1 MNKVCRELLKK
12 NNAREE
18 RIYKENEDVYT
29 NMIVYLRA
37 ADMTE
42 YNQELVRADLIEM
55 ILDGQERGEDIQQVM
70 GGCYK
75 EICDEI
81 IEAMPKRTKKEKMLY
96 VLSIALGCAAILGTI
111 QIAKH
116 IFSWITSGRVT
127 SIVEISL
134 GNIISG
140 IVIVFAATCMVN
152 HMCQKA
158 FEEMDQK
165 GRLRA
170 FLFMFIVTFVV
181 ISVTVLCNMFLATPS
196 INIHIA
202 VFAIGVVAMWGGGR
216 VLE

>member
-1 MNKVCRELLKK
+1 MNRKCRELLKT
-12 NNAREE
+12 NNEREE
-18 RIYKENEDVYT
+18 KIYKENEDVYT
-29 NMIVYLRA
+29 NMIVYLRS

-81 IEAMPKRTKKEKMLY
+81 IEVMPKRTKKEKLLY
-96 VLSIALGCAAILGTI
+96 YLSIALGCAAILGTI
-111 QIAKH
+111 RIVTH
-116 IFSWITSGRVT
+116 IFSWITSGKVT
-127 SIVEISL
+127 SLVEISL

-140 IVIVFAATCMVN
+140 IVIVFAATFMVN

-170 FLFMFIVTFVV
+170 FLFMIIVSAVV
-181 ISVTVLCNMFLATPS
+181 ISVTVLCNMFLATPN

-202 VFAIGVVAMWGGGR
+202 IFAIGVVAMWGGGR
-216 VLE
+216 VLG

>member
-1 MNKVCRELLKK
+1 
-12 NNAREE
+12 
-18 RIYKENEDVYT
+18 
-29 NMIVYLRA
+29 MIVYLRA

-81 IEAMPKRTKKEKMLY
+81 IEAMPKRTKKEKLLY
-96 VLSIALGCAAILGTI
+96 YLSIALGCAAILGVI
-111 QIAKH
+111 GIVKH
-116 IFSWITSGRVT
+116 VISWLTSGEVT
-127 SIVEISL
+127 PYLVISL

-140 IVIVFAATCMVN
+140 IVIIFAATFIVN

-196 INIHIA
+196 IRVHTA
-202 VFAIGVVAMWGGGR
+202 VAVVVVVALGIAGR
-216 VLE
+216 KV